1 MSVKLTIVFTDLGN
15 NQCHNLIRVENGDN
29 ATLEEAARTLGAVG
43 AICT

>member
-29 ATLEEAARTLGAVG
+29 ATLELWGLSALFVRF
-43 AICT
+43 